1 MSSVLTA
8 PSASGTY
15 GTAGAS
21 SKSTRVMTKNVVD
34 GISVEMAK
42 EKKFKL
48 REAVDEDKLSDK
60 ESEVESEDDEHVE
73 VRNKN
78 FEFTNNLSMMRVVR
92 VFMFYQ
98 FIALV
103 IDNPAVT
110 LPPIFALFCKTPLYY
125 TIHFYSRPF
134 VTIVYMLQN
143 SGVRLYNLIV
153 RYFPTDKKGLPNMDS
168 NSPFRKLFISDAASQ
183 FSVEVDFITPQYWHA
198 IGKFSH
204 YFMGI
209 GFYVLSYFFLLRLW
223 EITDYTDRSVVR
235 KWLKMYIADG
245 WLRRGGLHIII
256 SMLKACIVMFILMYG
271 MYQISQQSSIDLP
284 GPLVFGTVFSTIAVT
299 VTVIFLLSVVAIKA
313 AEDSFLQYVSQNVN
327 YTSTIILKRVIKS
340 KVESCL
346 CLIIFLYMPVLYTM
360 MKSLMIITDWNDT
373 LAWPH
378 RLNYNYYTPCYFEA
392 FPPYTKF
399 AEPNSTCTNSH
410 TVSSEFVVRDEGH
423 YQDMI
428 ILPCDSILGTTFFTL
443 SFVLIPCFVL
453 IFFWLL
459 KSLIDQ
465 AQIEMRKSK
474 WFDAVTS
481 YHQKLQYDRAEYE
494 KDFKWYP
501 RLLLAFHLEVN
512 NQRKYI
518 FQVFYLILY
527 SLIAIFFYVAVFCI
541 TPIIMILKPFQFF
554 GHRILFLGCNIG
566 SDPTDVK
573 KKKKSITTDERIRIV
588 VDAIVTS
595 VSRFSRATKR
605 NYRAF
610 MKAMTRSSFAKW
622 SRIKVY
628 ETKKAFRA
636 WKASREVKGYEAKV
650 VRRGEYKAHDISLGH
665 GLWRD
670 ELKMSSRE
678 REVRRI
684 DIKLNK
690 ALNVTR
696 TEFVSD
702 HVLSITVF
710 DRVIDTAGLIMLI
723 VPYRWEKLWYTMV
736 IPVELTIYAIF
747 CAVANYYFTW
757 QWRAGMVVFF
767 NFCMMLYTYVI
778 QPYTHIGDRWLD
790 WTGRWMIAYVLL
802 GLIIFE
808 AAASDDQRDLVDSSQ
823 GPITRIVTTIR
834 IVGKAMQHDPLNSA
848 PLLLLDS
855 TMTFFIY
862 LYFINILSTV
872 GIFRAVA
879 RKLHRMRYSM
889 NDYVVDY
896 LVRKVDV
903 RSLGVENMYVNLP
916 LVQQWDD
923 VIKEQRR
930 YALIPKP
937 DVRPP
942 TLISW
947 REKMV
952 EIKWASLFN
961 LTISNIKTSLGLSL
975 LHIVM
980 CAADPEVTRWI
991 IHYYPHLL
999 EAEDFQRDTPVAIAL
1014 KECAFNLIQFS
1025 EMNDGLLD
1033 DGTSYSDDDFYSYF
1047 PEVLDLRESQRY
1059 EGEYMEECIETYV
1072 LNANERDF
1080 LHENFYF
1087 KEAPKKG
1094 PNSFVKSM
1102 GTYNPSGSSI
1112 FAGSLSSSVKEEEL
1126 SVEEQKKNKKKK
1138 KDDDDAQGKAMLLK
1152 RYPEDNFYD
1161 DFEGGLASCWIL
1173 LGIDVPENNIDNEE
1187 YGNLSDFEDDEEDL
1201 RYGIM
1206 ATTHLHSTNKQKK
1219 VPANHKVLLGSQT
1232 NFNSEDHRA
1241 GFDLVL
1247 GKKKA
1252 IHMTKREQVENSSL
1266 IHNDLDGLNDDDI
1279 FGAEG
1284 GGCNPKTVSE
1294 VLWKLCKYADIFL
1307 SDQIFLYCNNMGWDV
1322 GSYKEL
1328 NKMSSKLQGLVAQQ
1342 LAVCF
1347 NLNPPKGFTTLAEW
1361 TAGAAE
1367 DIQEE
1372 YSDYDANQTSVLS
1385 SVVAVAAK
1393 AKNILFR
1400 KKKLSGK
1407 DDVFNDRVVSY
1418 MSEVYASSRDIA
1430 DLADCELGM
1439 PARIAWRA
1447 ISRAFRKKTCSFV
1460 VPSIFTA
1467 PKPIIL
1473 VKLYLMRNELD
1484 CGDAIILA
1492 DIIVN
1497 QQTLMYCD
1505 VSQNNIGGRGFGK
1518 LCQAMKEHKSISTFK
1533 ISRNNIG
1540 PTVGKALGACF
1551 KNTKTLRV
1559 VDLSY
1564 NRLGAL
1570 VRYTS
1575 SCVKETIVSAARTIF
1590 MGVKF
1595 NKSLCY
1601 LDLSYND
1608 LGPSLGDVVPL
1619 AIKKHPTLFS
1629 LNISGNNIG
1638 DEKGGP
1644 MLWSLA
1650 GTSGGQKLA
1659 TNLDN
1664 YALTAFVAKHQ
1675 KKTGA
1680 VAGTPRSVKSA
1691 QSSKKHGMSDSRLCD
1706 LGLAAN
1712 QFTEAS
1718 GTAMAALIKNNTSLT
1733 ALDISKN
1740 FFGYSGGQA
1749 ICFALGDALGY
1760 YERQIDEGLRLDNIA
1775 KREKEKKDRYERV
1788 KREKREKFGFR
1799 GGYDG
1804 MSDYDEEE
1812 DSVVDL
1818 TFPFKYKKSIKLMS
1832 LNLSQSGLG
1841 PANVES
1847 LMKAINIP
1855 SCTLTNLDISN
1866 NPIGVA
1872 SKVAGDPINATV
1884 ATRLGLK
1891 ANKTLRRVNFSNM
1904 SLNELHVLPI
1914 LGGISNNETL
1924 MEIAISDMMFD
1935 EPCCLQFATAI
1946 EVCTSLRRLT
1956 ARNCHM
1962 GPQGGGLV
1970 TDIIER
1976 CRDRLTYI
1984 DLSDNIIG
1992 ANAMEPVARGLT
2004 SPDCV
2009 IEELVLA
2016 GNELDEEGGV
2026 TIVKTLRVNKSLT
2039 SLNLSNNFFTAR
2051 VGVVLADSVKSYIS
2065 DGQIVEGTKLHKI
2078 IINDNPQIGARSAR
2092 NLISAFATEWTEHIE
2107 MRNIGLSHKAAV
2119 EISDNL
2125 RRVTVGWSHVDVR
2138 ENRISRVGCN
2148 RIFWSL
2154 RQNRRLR
2161 VMKLGTNELGLKTGT
2176 NEDTLGS
2183 YGVGMIRAIRENVTL
2198 VEIDLSYCGL
2208 SSGAG
2213 VNLFTALQD
2222 NFTIRRLNV
2231 RGNCFD
2237 GDCHNP
2243 LEILLK
2249 DTTCLAEV
2257 NIGDNKFGASFGLA
2271 IADAIACNR
2280 TMTVLIADRT
2290 NIGIAGASA
2299 LAAFSEAI
2307 IMNHKIRYLNIDG
2320 NRMGPEWGVQLA
2332 LAMFK
2337 NSTITKLSLRDN
2349 RLDSRAGDAL
2359 CKMFQHNTTLVDL
2372 AVSSEEVGRLVYE
2385 ELKVF
2390 CNKKCPVAH
2399 LDELKVE
2406 TRFDYDFNESYF
2418 NPPRRWK

>member
-1 MSSVLTA
+1 
-8 PSASGTY
+8 
-15 GTAGAS
+15 
-21 SKSTRVMTKNVVD
+21 MTTKVVD
-34 GISVEMAK
+34 GIAVEMAK

-48 REAVDEDKLSDK
+48 REAGVNDDALSDK
-60 ESEVESEDDEHVE
+60 ESEVESDNSENVE

-92 VFMFYQ
+92 VFMYYQ

-103 IDNPAVT
+103 IDNPAIS
-110 LPPIFALFCKTPLYY
+110 LPPIFALFCKTPLSY
-125 TIHFYSRPF
+125 TLNFYSKPF
-134 VTIVYMLQN
+134 VNIIYALQN
-143 SGVRLYNLIV
+143 SGVALYQKVAQYI
-153 RYFPTDKKGLPNMDS
+153 PTDRDGLPNVDS
-168 NSPFRKLFISDAASQ
+168 SSPVRKLFISDVVSQ
-183 FSVEVDFITPQYWHA
+183 FSFEIDFVTPQYWHA
-198 IGKFSH
+198 IGRFSH
-204 YFMGI
+204 YFMGF
-209 GFYVLSYFFLLRLW
+209 GFYILSYLFLLRLW
-223 EITDYTDRSVVR
+223 EITDYTDRGVVR
-235 KWLKMYIADG
+235 KWLKLYIADG
-245 WLRRGGLHIII
+245 WLRRGGLHIVI
-256 SMLKACIVMFILMYG
+256 SMTKACIMMFILMYG

-284 GPLVFGTVFSTIAVT
+284 GPLVFGTVFSTIVVAIVI
-299 VTVIFLLSVVAIKA
+299 IFLLAVIAIKA

-340 KVESCL
+340 KVECCL
-346 CLIIFLYMPVLYTM
+346 CLIIFLYTPVLYTLM
-360 MKSLMIITDWNDT
+360 QSLMIITDWNDT
-373 LAWPH
+373 VAWPH
-378 RLNYNYYTPCYFEA
+378 RLNYNYFTPCYFEA
-392 FPPYTKF
+392 FPPFTKY

-410 TVSSEFVVRDEGH
+410 SVSAEQVMRDEGH
-423 YQDMI
+423 YQDVV

-443 SFVLIPCFVL
+443 SFVTIPVFIL
-453 IFFWLL
+453 IFFWFL
-459 KSLIDQ
+459 KRLIDQ
-465 AQIEMRKSK
+465 AQHEITKSR
-474 WFDAVTS
+474 WFDAVIS
-481 YHQKLQYDRAEYE
+481 YHQKLEYDRMEYE

-501 RLLLAFHLEVN
+501 RYLLAFHLELN
-512 NQRKYI
+512 NQRKYV

-527 SLIAIFFYVAVFCI
+527 SVVAIFFYLVVICI
-541 TPIIMILKPFQFF
+541 TPIFMVLKPFEFF
-554 GHRILFLGCNIG
+554 GRRALFLGCNIG

-573 KKKKSITTDERIRIV
+573 KKKKSLTTDQRIKLV
-588 VDAIVTS
+588 VDTTVNATS
-595 VSRFSRATKR
+595 RLIKFTKR
-605 NYRAF
+605 KYRAM
-610 MKAMTRSSFAKW
+610 MKAITRSDFAKRC
-622 SRIKVY
+622 RITMYK
-628 ETKKAFRA
+628 TKKSYKA
-636 WKASREVKGYEAKV
+636 WKASREVKGFEAKV
-650 VRRGEYKAHDISLGH
+650 VLPGEFEAHDVTLGH
-665 GLWRD
+665 GIWRD
-670 ELKMSSRE
+670 ELRMTSRE

-690 ALNVTR
+690 ALHVTKH
-696 TEFVSD
+696 EFVSD
-702 HVLSITVF
+702 HVLSITIF
-710 DRVIDTAGLIMLI
+710 DRVIDTAGIIMLI
-723 VPYRWEKLWYTMV
+723 VPYRWKKMWYTMV

-747 CAVANYYFTW
+747 CALSTYYFTW
-757 QWRAGMVVFF
+757 QWRAGAVVFF
-767 NFCMMLYTYVI
+767 NFCMMLYTYII
-778 QPYTHIGDRWLD
+778 QPYAHIGDRWLD
-790 WTGRWMIAYVLL
+790 WTGRWMISYVAL
-802 GLIIFE
+802 GLIVFDATANDEQRNIV
-808 AAASDDQRDLVDSSQ
+808 DDSL
-823 GPITRIVTTIR
+823 GPITRIVKT
-834 IVGKAMQHDPLNSA
+834 VNLLSSAMQDDPLNSA
-848 PLLLLDS
+848 PLLLLDA

-862 LYFINILSTV
+862 IYFINILSTI
-872 GIFRAVA
+872 GIFRSVA
-879 RKLHRMRYSM
+879 RKWHRLQYSM

-903 RSLGVENMYVNLP
+903 RSMGVENMYVNLP

-923 VIKEQRR
+923 VVKEQRR

-937 DVRPP
+937 DIRPP
-942 TLISW
+942 SLISF
-947 REKMV
+947 REKMI
-952 EIKWASLFN
+952 EIKWAALFN

-1014 KECAFNLIQFS
+1014 KECAHNLIQFS

-1033 DGTSYSDDDFYSYF
+1033 DGTSFSDDDFYSYF
-1047 PEVLDLRESQRY
+1047 PEVLDLREAQRFD
-1059 EGEYMEECIETYV
+1059 GEYIEECIETYV

-1080 LHENFYF
+1080 LHENFTF
-1087 KEAPKKG
+1087 TEAPKKG
-1094 PNSFVKSM
+1094 PNSFVLSM
-1102 GTYNPSGSSI
+1102 GNYKPTGSSI
-1112 FAGSLSSSVKEEEL
+1112 FAGSLGTSVKEEEE
-1126 SVEEQKKNKKKK
+1126 SVEDKKRSKKNKKKK
-1138 KDDDDAQGKAMLLK
+1138 DEEEAGKAVLLK

-1187 YGNLSDFEDDEEDL
+1187 YGNVSDFEDDEEDL

-1206 ATTHLHSTNKQKK
+1206 STTTLHNTSKQKK
-1219 VPANHKVLLGSQT
+1219 VPPNHKALLGSQT
-1232 NFNSEDHRA
+1232 NFTSEDHRA
-1241 GFDLVL
+1241 GFELVL

-1266 IHNDLDGLNDDDI
+1266 IYNDADGLQDDDL
-1279 FGAEG
+1279 FGEGG
-1284 GGCNPKTVSE
+1284 GGCNPKTISE

-1322 GSYKEL
+1322 SSYKEF
-1328 NKMSSKLQGLVAQQ
+1328 NKMSSKLQGLLAQQ

-1372 YSDYDANQTSVLS
+1372 YSNYDANKTSVLGN
-1385 SVVAVAAK
+1385 VAAVAAK
-1393 AKNILFR
+1393 AKNMLFR

-1430 DLADCELGM
+1430 DLSDCELGM

-1484 CGDAIILA
+1484 CGDAVILA

-1505 VSQNNIGGRGFGK
+1505 VSQNNIGGRGFTK
-1518 LCQAMKEHKSISTFK
+1518 LCHAMKEHKSISTFK

-1540 PTVGKALGACF
+1540 PTAGKAIGACL
-1551 KNTKTLRV
+1551 KVTKTLRIF
-1559 VDLSY
+1559 DLSY

-1575 SCVKETIVSAARTIF
+1575 SCVKETIASASRTIF
-1590 MGVKF
+1590 MGVKL
-1595 NKSLCY
+1595 NKTLCY
-1601 LDLSYND
+1601 FDLSYND
-1608 LGPSLGDVVPL
+1608 LGPSLADVVPL
-1619 AIKKHPTLFS
+1619 AVKKHPTLFS
-1629 LNISGNNIG
+1629 LNLSGNNIG

-1650 GTSGGQKLA
+1650 GSAGGQRNQA

-1664 YALTAFVAKHQ
+1664 YALQAFVAKHQ
-1675 KKTGA
+1675 KKTGG
-1680 VAGTPRSVKSA
+1680 VAGTPRSVSSA
-1691 QSSKKHGMSDSRLCD
+1691 AMSSKKHGMSSSKLCD

-1718 GTAMAALIKNNTSLT
+1718 GSAMAALIKNNTTIT

-1740 FFGYSGGQA
+1740 SFGYAGGQA

-1760 YERQIDEGLRLDNIA
+1760 YERVIDEGLRLDNLEKKA
-1775 KREKEKKDRYERV
+1775 KEKAERYERV
-1788 KREKREKFGFR
+1788 KREKREKYGFR

-1812 DSVVDL
+1812 DSVVDM
-1818 TFPFKYKKSIKLMS
+1818 TFPSKYKKSIKLMT
-1832 LNLSQSGLG
+1832 LNLSQNGLG
-1841 PANVES
+1841 PTNVES
-1847 LMKAINIP
+1847 LMKAMTIP

-1872 SKVAGDPINATV
+1872 SKIAGDPINATV

-1891 ANKTLRRVNFSNM
+1891 ANKTLRRVNFST
-1904 SLNELHVLPI
+1904 LNLNALQVLPI

-1924 MEIAISDMMFD
+1924 MEVAISDMYFD

-1956 ARNCHM
+1956 ARNCLM

-1976 CRDRLTYI
+1976 CRDRLVFI
-1984 DLSDNIIG
+1984 DLSDNIMG
-1992 ANAMEPVARGLT
+1992 ANAMEPVARGLMYD
-2004 SPDCV
+2004 DCV
-2009 IEELVLA
+2009 IAELILS
-2016 GNELDEEGGV
+2016 GNELDEEGGMN
-2026 TIVKTLRVNKSLT
+2026 IVKTLRVNKSLKI
-2039 SLNLSNNFFTAR
+2039 LNLSNNYFTPR
-2051 VGVVLADSVKSYIS
+2051 VGIALADSVKSYIS
-2065 DGQIVEGTKLHKI
+2065 DGQIVEGTKLNTI
-2078 IINDNPQIGARSAR
+2078 IINDNPKIGARSAR
-2092 NLISAFATEWTEHIE
+2092 SLISAFATEWTEHIE

-2125 RRVTVGWSHVDVR
+2125 RRVTVGWVHLDVR
-2138 ENRISRVGCN
+2138 GNRISRVGCN

-2154 RQNRRLR
+2154 RQNRRVR
-2161 VMKLGTNELGLKTGT
+2161 VLKLGANELGLKTGT
-2176 NEDTLGS
+2176 SEDTLGK
-2183 YGVGMIRAIRENVTL
+2183 YGVGMIRAFRENVT
-2198 VEIDLSYCGL
+2198 VIEIDLSYCGL

-2257 NIGDNKFGASFGLA
+2257 DIGDNKFGASFGLA

-2307 IMNHKIRYLNIDG
+2307 IVNHKMRYLNIDG
-2320 NRMGPEWGVQLA
+2320 NRLGPEWGVQLA
-2332 LAMFK
+2332 LAMVK
-2337 NSTITKLSLRDN
+2337 NSTISKLSMRDN
-2349 RLDSRAGDAL
+2349 RLDSRAGNAL
-2359 CKMFQHNTTLVDL
+2359 SKMYKYSTTLVDM
-2372 AVSSEEVGRLVYE
+2372 AVSSEEVGRKVYE
-2385 ELKVF
+2385 EFKEL
-2390 CNKKCPVAH
+2390 CNKKCAVTH
-2399 LDELKVE
+2399 LDDLKVE
-2406 TRFDYDFNESYF
+2406 TRFNYDFNVSYF
-2418 NPPRRWK
+2418 NPPARWK